1 MLTDVRRPNILL
13 ITTDQQR
20 CDTLACFGNPHA
32 VSPHL
37 DQLAREGVL
46 FEQAYTSSP
55 VCMPARSSLLTGV
68 HAPIH
73 GAIENGIA
81 RRTHLTVYPD
91 LLKGAGYSTILVG
104 KAHFGPMPEGFDIR
118 CVVGEK
124 FAKRDDPWSEM
135 LRAHGLARPTAY
147 PHAIPEELFMDA
159 FLVDQAIRAIGT
171 TVEARRGPFFAH
183 CSLVSPHEPHDPPG
197 RWAEVYRDR
206 PLPPLNYREGE
217 LHQHPTHMHDVL
229 GLRHRADIPALFP
242 EGRPDLAAI
251 DEDRRRYYGLAAYC
265 DEQIGRLLRFLDT
278 AGLRDDTL
286 VIFTTDHGTT
296 LFDHG
301 FCDKHNYYDPA
312 WRVPLL
318 IRLPGILP
326 AGARRDFA
334 VWTDLAP
341 TILAAAGL
349 ACSTMQGFD
358 LLTPLAR
365 NEPSPRRCA
374 VGTLYKSCAVATGRW
389 KLEYYFE
396 EADGRLFDRRGD
408 PQEQDNLYDS
418 GDHRVVRD
426 ELLTALLAWRGDLTD
441 VQALQDGTSGGGPIA
456 AFAAA
461 HTRGLT
467 GLDAERRL
475 GDRLAGLDAR
485 TA

>member
-1 MLTDVRRPNILL
+1 MSNDPQRPNILL

-20 CDTLACFGNPHA
+20 CDTLACYGNRHA
-32 VSPHL
+32 LSPHL
-37 DQLAREGVL
+37 DRLASEGVL
-46 FEQAYTSSP
+46 FGQAHTASP
-55 VCMPARSSLLTGV
+55 VCLPARSSLLTGV

-81 RRTHLTVYPD
+81 RRSHLTTYPD
-91 LLKGAGYSTILVG
+91 LLKAAGYGTILVG
-104 KAHFGPMPEGFDIR
+104 KAHFGPMPDGFDTR

-124 FAKRDDPWSEM
+124 FARQDDPWSAM
-135 LRAHGLARPTAY
+135 LREHGLTHPTRF
-147 PHAIPEELFMDA
+147 PHAIPEALFMEA
-159 FLVDQAIRAIGT
+159 FLVDRTIGAIEDVVAAGQ
-171 TVEARRGPFFAH
+171 GPFFAH

-197 RWAEVYRDR
+197 RWAEVYRER

-217 LHQHPTHMHDVL
+217 LERHPAHLHDIL
-229 GLRHRADIPALFP
+229 GLRRRADIPDLFP
-242 EGRPDLAAI
+242 DGRPDLATI
-251 DEDRRRYYGLAAYC
+251 DEERRLYYGLAAYC
-265 DEQIGRLLRFLDT
+265 DDRIGRLLRFLDD
-278 AGLRDDTL
+278 ADLRDNTL
-286 VIFTTDHGTT
+286 VIFTADHGTT

-301 FCDKHNYYDPA
+301 FCDKHNYYDSS
-312 WRVPLL
+312 WRVPLIL
-318 IRLPGILP
+318 RLPGVLP

-334 VWTDLAP
+334 IWTDLAP

-349 ACSTMQGFD
+349 ACPTMQGFD

-365 NEPSPRRCA
+365 DEPSPRRCA

-396 EADGRLFDRRGD
+396 EGRGRLFDRRDD
-408 PQEQDNLYDS
+408 PQEQADRYDS
-418 GDHRVVRD
+418 ADHRAVRD

-441 VQALQDGTSGGGPIA
+441 VQSLQEATTGGGPIA

-475 GDRLAGLDAR
+475 GERLADLDAR

>member
-1 MLTDVRRPNILL
+1 MAGDVRQPNILL

-20 CDTLACFGNPHA
+20 CDTLACYGNRHA
-32 VSPHL
+32 LSPHL
-37 DQLAREGVL
+37 DRLATGGVL
-46 FEQAYTSSP
+46 FEQAHTSSP
-55 VCMPARSSLLTGV
+55 VCLPARSSLLTGV

-81 RRTHLTVYPD
+81 RRDHLTTYPD
-91 LLKGAGYSTILVG
+91 LLVGAGYRTILIG
-104 KAHFGPMPEGFDIR
+104 KAHFGPVPDGFAVR

-124 FAKRDDPWSEM
+124 PAPQEDPWSAH
-135 LRAHGLARPTAY
+135 LREHGLTRPTGF
-147 PHAIPEELFMDA
+147 PHAIPPELFMEA
-159 FLVDQAIRAIGT
+159 FLVDRTIGAIE
-171 TVEARRGPFFAH
+171 EAVALGGAPFFAH

-217 LHQHPTHMHDVL
+217 LDHHPAHLHDLL
-229 GLRHRADIPALFP
+229 GVGRRADLPEHFPA
-242 EGRPDLAAI
+242 GRPDTAAI
-251 DEDRRRYYGLAAYC
+251 DEERRLYYGLAAYC
-265 DEQIGRLLRFLDT
+265 DEQIGRLLRFLDD
-278 AGLRDDTL
+278 AGLRDNTL
-286 VIFTTDHGTT
+286 VIFTADHGTT

-301 FCDKHNYYDPA
+301 FADKHNYYDSA
-312 WRVPLL
+312 WRVPL
-318 IRLPGILP
+318 IMRLPGVIAP
-326 AGARRDFA
+326 GERRDFA

-349 ACSTMQGFD
+349 ACPTMQGFD

-396 EADGRLFDRRGD
+396 EADGRLFDRRDD

-418 GDHRVVRD
+418 ADHRAVRD
-426 ELLTALLAWRGDLTD
+426 ELLIALLAWRGDLTD
-441 VQALQDGTSGGGPIA
+441 VQALQAGTSGGGPIA